1 MGRTKK
7 IVDKSVVLEASLDLI
22 ESEGIEAFSTRRL
35 AARLRIS
42 AMTLYNYYENREAIL
57 REALLGCFENLLA
70 GIEARLEPY
79 LSGERGSP
87 LRAYVALGE
96 LLRAFSLER
105 PRIYAFLFEANLVP
119 LRTDP
124 RIAAVYGYTYGRIE
138 ALLRDPARSGELHD
152 RIYLFQVLMNSLV
165 KNAAR
170 GRGGI
175 DPARFE
181 ALLAEAY
188 SALLAPYEGL
198 VAP

>member
-1 MGRTKK
+1 MPREKAFLDTRV
-7 IVDKSVVLEASLDLI
+7 IIDKTIELI
-22 ESEGIEAFSTRRL
+22 EAEGYERFSTRRL
-35 AARLRIS
+35 AAALGS
-42 AMTLYNYYENREAIL
+42 SVMTLYNYYENREAIL

-87 LRAYVALGE
+87 LRAYAALGE

-119 LRTDP
+119 IRSDP

-175 DPARFE
+175 DQARFE

>member
-1 MGRTKK
+1 MPREKAFLDARV
-7 IVDKSVVLEASLDLI
+7 IVDKTIELI
-22 ESEGIEAFSTRRL
+22 EAEGYERFSTRRL
-35 AARLRIS
+35 AAALGS
-42 AMTLYNYYENREAIL
+42 SVMTLYNYYENREAIL
-57 REALLGCFENLLA
+57 REALLDCFESLLA

-105 PRIYAFLFEANLVP
+105 PGIYAFLFEANLVP
-119 LRTDP
+119 IRSDP
-124 RIAAVYGYTYGRIE
+124 RIAAVNGYIYGRIE
-138 ALLRDPARSGELHD
+138 ALVLDPARSGELHD
-152 RIYLFQVLMNSLV
+152 RAYLFQVLMNSLV

-175 DPARFE
+175 DQARFE

-188 SALLAPYEGL
+188 AALLAPYEGL

>member
-1 MGRTKK
+1 MPREKAFLDTRV
-7 IVDKSVVLEASLDLI
+7 IIDKTIELI
-22 ESEGIEAFSTRRL
+22 EAEGYERFSTRRL
-35 AARLRIS
+35 AAALGS
-42 AMTLYNYYENREAIL
+42 SVMTLYNYYENREAIL

-188 SALLAPYEGL
+188 SALVAPYEGL